1 MRARRGRAVAAG
13 VALSAAAALAGLA
26 AVVLR
31 GPAEPAGE
39 PGITMTSAPRDAEG
53 SPAPAPAD
61 STTAP
66 EDKK

>member
-26 AVVLR
+26 FVVLR

-39 PGITMTSAPRDAEG
+39 PGMLNQIGRASCRERV
-53 SPAPAPAD
+53 
-61 STTAP
+61 
-66 EDKK
+66 

>member
-39 PGITMTSAPRDAEG
+39 PGITTSP
-53 SPAPAPAD
+53 
-61 STTAP
+61 
-66 EDKK
+66 